1 MISFIS
7 LLMPSASLGKNTF
20 ISSVSTTC
28 LSCSLYR
35 CAMSCVCLMSASN
48 ASIFLVIS
56 AELFAPSFAASYSSC
71 IEVRYLYILSCSSI
85 FLFCSSIILLRC
97 SQRPLYSS
105 ASFCAS
111 SRLDAYSCCKCSAAF
126 FNRMYLLKPITF
138 CILSL
143 IIWANTFSFSN
154 SLDCMASNKKYCDN
168 S

>member
-1 MISFIS
+1 
-7 LLMPSASLGKNTF
+7 MPSASLGKNTF

-35 CAMSCVCLMSASN
+35 CAKSCVCLMSASN

-71 IEVRYLYILSCSSI
+71 IEIRYLHILSCSSI
-85 FLFCSSIILLRC
+85 FRFCSSIILLRC

-111 SRLDAYSCCKCSAAF
+111 SRLAAHSCCKCSAAF

-138 CILSL
+138 WILSL

-154 SLDCMASNKKYCDN
+154 SLDCIASNKKYCDN